1 MNPYSPLWDSLMTT
15 AFVKHSHFTDGETE
29 AQDGE
34 LAQGPQRI
42 TVGFQTA
49 ACPEFTHQLQKGLR
63 GSARA
68 ARAASG
74 PGEEGHLGLMG

>member
-34 LAQGPQRI
+34 LAQEPQRI

-49 ACPEFTHQLQKGLR
+49 ACPEFTHQLQKGLT
-63 GSARA
+63 GALPVQLVLPQ
-68 ARAASG
+68 G
-74 PGEEGHLGLMG
+74 LGKKGILG